1 MQSLN
6 PDRSSLN
13 PDSGTLSGPPPI
25 YKRGSDPPCKASGGI
40 TDKLAKHLE
49 LRAGIHVSTLGGPG
63 VRQSPLGCEGC
74 ENYQQRGDNRLS
86 REGYFTLNERGDITK
101 VPENVS
107 IAPSCPGSLRMGSW
121 RIEKLL
127 ALPGRIQMHNQGLG
141 QTRLSFHILHKP
153 SEVYYSVQLSSVT

>member
-1 MQSLN
+1 MDTERMQSLN

-63 VRQSPLGCEGC
+63 VRQS
-74 ENYQQRGDNRLS
+74 
-86 REGYFTLNERGDITK
+86 
-101 VPENVS
+101 
-107 IAPSCPGSLRMGSW
+107 LR
-121 RIEKLL
+121 
-127 ALPGRIQMHNQGLG
+127 
-141 QTRLSFHILHKP
+141 
-153 SEVYYSVQLSSVT
+153 V